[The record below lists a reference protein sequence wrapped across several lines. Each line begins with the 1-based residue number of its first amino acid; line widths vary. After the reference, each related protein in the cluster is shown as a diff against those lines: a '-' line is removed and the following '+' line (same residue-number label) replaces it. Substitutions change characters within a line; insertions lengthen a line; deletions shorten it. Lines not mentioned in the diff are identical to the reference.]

1 MIAIIGPTGSGK
13 TDLAVQISAK
23 LSINVVNADSRQIYK
38 LMDIGTAKP
47 TSTERKKLKH
57 YLIDEIL
64 PNESYNLNQFIKEAK
79 NAINPELAVKL
90 ADLWESIRNDDSI
103 RVVVLTGIGDVFCAG
118 ADLGAR

>member
-79 NAINPELAVKL
+79 NAIKKIEDNNIIPIIVGGTGPV
-90 ADLWESIRNDDSI
+90 SYTH
-103 RVVVLTGIGDVFCAG
+103 LTLPTKA
-118 ADLGAR
+118 

>member
-57 YLIDEIL
+57 YLID
-64 PNESYNLNQFIKEAK
+64 
-79 NAINPELAVKL
+79 
-90 ADLWESIRNDDSI
+90 
-103 RVVVLTGIGDVFCAG
+103 
-118 ADLGAR
+118 

>member
-47 TSTERKKLKH
+47 TSTERKKLKDGGVTGDTLVEG
-57 YLIDEIL
+57 YGDLIDAWVRKIDL
-64 PNESYNLNQFIKEAK
+64 ADPDESLTEYINRVRKSEAK
-79 NAINPELAVKL
+79 SNE
-90 ADLWESIRNDDSI
+90 
-103 RVVVLTGIGDVFCAG
+103 
-118 ADLGAR
+118 